1 VIVRLLASI
10 AAFSVGVAGV
20 VLVAVLL
27 HRTPGPVSTPA
38 TSAAPAA
45 PAQPASAPKPA
56 RAFPA
61 PPRSAVV
68 FTRQDGGT
76 VLALAVTPRDAGLAL
91 QTDVLGPAGSGTSGL
106 RVSFSTAGRSAV
118 AASCG
123 TGCYRASL
131 PAPARPSSV
140 SVAVDGRGLGT
151 VWRQPLPSV
160 WPAPDATALIEHAG
174 RVWRSLQSLA
184 FVEHLASDPQHA
196 ITSAWRI
203 GAPDRVAYQVLGGY
217 AGVVIGGRRWDR
229 APGGRWVESEQV
241 PPLTQPVPSWTA
253 VSNAHLLGSGTV
265 AGRPVWIVSF
275 YDPTIPAWFKVAIEK
290 RTTRTLETEM
300 MATAHFMHDAYG
312 SFNRARP
319 ITPP

>member
-10 AAFSVGVAGV
+10 VAFSVGVAGV
-20 VLVAVLL
+20 VIVAVLL
-27 HRTPGPVSTPA
+27 HRTPGPVSST
-38 TSAAPAA
+38 TAAPTAPTQAA
-45 PAQPASAPKPA
+45 SSPKPA

-68 FTRQDGGT
+68 FTRQDAGT
-76 VLALAVTPRDAGLAL
+76 VLALAVTPARAVLRMQVA
-91 QTDVLGPAGSGTSGL
+91 VLGPTGNGTSGL
-106 RVSFSTAGRSAV
+106 RISFASGGRSAV
-118 AASCG
+118 AAACG
-123 TGCYRASL
+123 AGCYRASL
-131 PAPARPSSV
+131 PAPARPTAV
-140 SVAVDGRGLGT
+140 SVAVRGRGLGT
-151 VWRQPLPSV
+151 LWRQPLPSA
-160 WPAPDATALIEHAG
+160 WPAPDATALVERAG
-174 RVWRSLQSLA
+174 RVWRSLESLA
-184 FVEHLASDPQHA
+184 FVEHLASNPQHA

-217 AGVVIGGRRWDR
+217 AGIVIGGHRWDR

-241 PPLTQPVPSWTA
+241 PALTQPVPSWTA

-290 RTTRTLETEM
+290 STARTLDTEM